1 MSIAGVPLSQR
12 WDVDYRQY
20 MAPLAPVQHT
30 RTGRRGHGPAGAPA
44 QGAEPIT
51 RPTTTA
57 VGPTGAPHGPPL
69 SAPLRLRSSTTS
81 PTTSFVEEPGWWC
94 RG

>member
-1 MSIAGVPLSQR
+1 VNPQWVPLSQR
-12 WDVDYRQY
+12 SAVDYRRY

-30 RTGRRGHGPAGAPA
+30 RTGRRGHGPSGALA

-51 RPTTTA
+51 RPMADA
-57 VGPTGAPHGPPL
+57 VRPTGAPLGCTL
-69 SAPLRLRSSTTS
+69 GAPLRMRPSTLRN
-81 PTTSFVEEPGWWC
+81 PYGHGRWC